1 VDVLVGLLFAGAQLI
16 LIRFLTASSPS
27 GAQLHGFWFSCL
39 LASVARQWRPG
50 VGFRKKS
57 QSPLLIAVR
66 VSCEVLSAIR
76 FVCPAVWLSALR
88 PGLSARGAHW
98 TVLVFVFPLSCHLKL
113 SSFDFSN

>member
-39 LASVARQWRPG
+39 LASVARQWRSG

-76 FVCPAVWLSALR
+76 FVCPAVWLSALAPR
-88 PGLSARGAHW
+88 FVCPWSALDSSG
-98 TVLVFVFPLSCHLKL
+98 VCVSSILPPKL